1 MLRLGRDNDFD
12 ALYSIYMHPTVN
24 PYLSFEIM
32 SKEEFLPLFNEL
44 TTSGTLYIYENSD
57 GQITATCIVERS
69 KRRCAHVISLSTFA
83 TNPNFHR
90 QGIGTKFIREL
101 IHELRKDEQ
110 IKRIELFAEADNEIG
125 LNFYKKVGFQVE
137 GCLKRYMK
145 RAQDDHFV
153 DELVL
158 AMIFY

>member
-32 SKEEFLPLFNEL
+32 SKEEFLPIFNEL

-57 GQITATCIVERS
+57 GQITATCIVHRS
-69 KRRCAHVISLSTFA
+69 KRRSAHISSLSTFA

-110 IKRIELFAEADNEIG
+110 IKRIQLYAEADNEIA
-125 LNFYKKVGFQVE
+125 LNFYKKVGFQ
-137 GCLKRYMK
+137 
-145 RAQDDHFV
+145 
-153 DELVL
+153 
-158 AMIFY
+158 